1 MSVKKIVLT
10 SVVAAAVLV
19 PLALFLR
26 AQRELEAGQQALR
39 AAAEEL
45 AALRETNTALA
56 KVQVD
61 AEELARLKADHA
73 ELLRLRGQST
83 QMRGE
88 LKRLAALEGQRAAA
102 INVAA
107 PNSATPE
114 PDTNAPFTA
123 SFIQRVPV
131 GQTLITGGW
140 STGPGKRTL
149 LMVTPTITQA
159 GAQPAQVML
168 RGVLVEM
175 PEDAG
180 AQVGMTAGTAGRDS
194 SLKGLLT
201 DEQRQAFMKGLEAK
215 TGVEIVSRPTILTT
229 DGMAARIEIGSTQ
242 ADGQPTPGQHSIELT
257 PRLASDGASVDLTLG
272 VKLTPWAK

>member
-1 MSVKKIVLT
+1 MSAKKFLLAVL
-10 SVVAAAVLV
+10 VAAAIVV

-26 AQRELEAGQQALR
+26 AQRELEAGREALR

-45 AALRETNTALA
+45 AGLRETNAALA
-56 KVQVD
+56 KLQVD
-61 AEELARLKADHA
+61 ADEMARLKADHA

-88 LKRLAALEGQRAAA
+88 LKRLSALETQRATAA
-102 INVAA
+102 TNAAAAVAA
-107 PNSATPE
+107 PE
-114 PDTNAPFTA
+114 PDASAPFTA
-123 SFIQRVPV
+123 SFTQRVPV
-131 GQTLITGGW
+131 GQTLVTGGW
-140 STGPGKRTL
+140 STGPGNRTL
-149 LMVTPTITQA
+149 LLVTPTVTQA
-159 GAQPAQVML
+159 GGQPAQVML

-194 SLKGLLT
+194 SLKELFT

-215 TGVEIVSRPTILTT
+215 PGVEIVSRPTILTT

-242 ADGQPTPGQHSIELT
+242 ADGQPAPGQHSIELT
-257 PRLASDGASVDLTLG
+257 PRLTPDGASVDLTLG
-272 VKLTPWAK
+272 VKLTPGAK